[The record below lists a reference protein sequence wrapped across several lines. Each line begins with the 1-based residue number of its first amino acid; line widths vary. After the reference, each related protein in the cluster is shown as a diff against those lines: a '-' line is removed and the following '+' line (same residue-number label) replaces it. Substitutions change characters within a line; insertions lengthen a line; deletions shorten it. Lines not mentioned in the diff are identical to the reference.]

1 MRYPRAVDHPNQPV
15 AGDLSALKPKQ
26 IIPIVLALLVLGGW
40 AFFDSFSNVGYGPTQ
55 PIPFSHKLHAGTNKI
70 PCLYCHSNAERSR
83 HATVPGV
90 GVCMNC
96 HTVVRTERPTIQ
108 TVTEYYQANKPIPW
122 IRVDRVPDYVYFSH
136 QWHIA
141 RGFPCQKCHGEVQNM
156 DVIQQSKD
164 LKMGFCIS
172 CHRLNKAPTDCNTCH
187 T

>member
-1 MRYPRAVDHPNQPV
+1 MVS
-15 AGDLSALKPKQ
+15 GDLSTLNPKQ
-26 IIPIVLALLVLGGW
+26 FFAIALILLILGGW
-40 AFFDSFSNVGYGPTQ
+40 SFFDSFSNVGYAPQQ

-83 HATVPGV
+83 HATIPAMA
-90 GVCMNC
+90 VCMNC
-96 HTVVRTERPTIQ
+96 HTVVRTDRPAIQ
-108 TVTEYYQANKPIPW
+108 MVTAYYQAGKPMPW
-122 IRVDRVPDYVYFSH
+122 IRVHREPDYVYFSH

-141 RGFPCQKCHGEVQNM
+141 RGFACQTCHGQVQNM

-172 CHRLNKAPTDCNTCH
+172 CHRQNKAPTDCNTCH